1 MRKTL
6 IIAEAGV
13 NHNGSLDLAKTLID
27 VAADAGADIV
37 KFQTF
42 KTENLVS
49 KAAQKAAYQVGNM
62 PADADTTQF
71 GMLKKL
77 ELSEADHRAL
87 MAHCCTRNIAFLS
100 TAFDLD
106 SLDFLVSLGIDLF
119 KIPSGEITNLPYL
132 RKIGSFGG
140 RVVASTGMA
149 TMDEIAAMLHVLEQ
163 AGTPRRQITVLH
175 CNTEYP
181 TPFADVNLR
190 AMQTI
195 GETFGVA
202 VGYSDHTRGIEVPI
216 AAVALG
222 ATIIEKHFTLDRSLE
237 GPDHLA
243 SLEPDELRQ
252 MVQGIHHIE
261 VALGNGSKQPTPSE
275 QKNRVVARKSVHLSR
290 DLPAGHVLTADDL
303 TMKRPGNG
311 ISPMQSDALAGR
323 QLSRDLPADYLLTW
337 EDLQ

>member
-62 PADADTTQF
+62 PTDADTTQF

-77 ELSEADHRAL
+77 ELSEADHHAL
-87 MAHCCTRNIAFLS
+87 MAHCQLRHIQFLS

-149 TMDEIAAMLHVLEQ
+149 TMDEIAAMLQVLEQ
-163 AGTPRRQITVLH
+163 AGTPRQQITVLH

-202 VGYSDHTRGIEVPI
+202 VGYSDHTPGVEVPI

-222 ATIIEKHFTLDRSLE
+222 ATVIEKHFTLDRSLE

-252 MVQGIHHIE
+252 MVQGIRHIE
-261 VALGNGSKQPTPSE
+261 VALGDGIKQPTPSE

-290 DLPAGHVLTADDL
+290 DLPTGHVLTADDL
-303 TMKRPGNG
+303 TMKRPGSG
-311 ISPMQSDALAGR
+311 ISPMQTDALAGR
-323 QLSRDLPADYLLTW
+323 QLSRDLPADHLLMW
-337 EDLQ
+337 EDLL